1 MKYSISK
8 PDDTNYFPEGVALFG
23 LAVSNW
29 LFVTQFLAVLYL
41 CRFVSLD
48 EMRDVFSVAP
58 TILTIATAFCCKYFS
73 RTKLKLIVLQIVI
86 QWFIFTFLIYFLSV
100 LTVSM
105 SLIISQHGSCIFRFW
120 LFTIPIAILLQFI
133 STGILTSANFTDA
146 KTNSFSENQAA
157 EIQNSGLMS
166 GSKVNFIAYLYKW
179 FEVLAFFSFQNY
191 CYAAYCANFLENNLS
206 HK

>member
-1 MKYSISK
+1 MLLSLFSQSEVKHLCLSKDNLNKMTSAMKYSISK

-86 QWFIFTFLIYFLSV
+86 Q
-100 LTVSM
+100 
-105 SLIISQHGSCIFRFW
+105 
-120 LFTIPIAILLQFI
+120 
-133 STGILTSANFTDA
+133 
-146 KTNSFSENQAA
+146 
-157 EIQNSGLMS
+157 
-166 GSKVNFIAYLYKW
+166 
-179 FEVLAFFSFQNY
+179 
-191 CYAAYCANFLENNLS
+191 
-206 HK
+206 